1 MPVFEEYDA
10 QNEDVVVVAVN
21 MTHKDGKVE
30 KITDFVNEYGLTFPV
45 LLDKTGDVSKAYEVI
60 NIPSTYF
67 LDEEGIIQLKIN
79 GSLDE
84 TMLDLYM
91 EQL

>member
-1 MPVFEEYDA
+1 
-10 QNEDVVVVAVN
+10 

-45 LLDKTGDVSKAYEVI
+45 LLDKKGDVSKAYEVI